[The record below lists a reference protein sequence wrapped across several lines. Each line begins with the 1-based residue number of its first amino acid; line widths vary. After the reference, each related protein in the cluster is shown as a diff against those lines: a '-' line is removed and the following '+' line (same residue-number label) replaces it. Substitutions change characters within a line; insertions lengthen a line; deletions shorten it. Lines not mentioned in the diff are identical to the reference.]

1 MNTYMLIRCYMI
13 TWMNNTNSFRL
24 SKVQHQ
30 GVAEH
35 LLDFFCQFQPG
46 VTYKCVAYKKKKKR
60 VMKRIA
66 EKVPSC

>member
-35 LLDFFCQFQPG
+35 LLDFFVNFSQALLIN
-46 VTYKCVAYKKKKKR
+46 VLLIRKKKKR
-60 VMKRIA
+60 LMKRIA